1 MQAHGNHPGH
11 RHGPHDGHDHAHSA
25 GMTLHN
31 HRDGRVRGLAAGGGR
46 GAPQAAVVSAL
57 LMSAPA
63 RLAVAAG
70 LAATLWLLVLW
81 AMS

>member
-1 MQAHGNHPGH
+1 MA
-11 RHGPHDGHDHAHSA
+11 
-25 GMTLHN
+25 
-31 HRDGRVRGLAAGGGR
+31 
-46 GAPQAAVVSAL
+46 SAL

-70 LAATLWLLVLW
+70 LAIWLWLLVLW